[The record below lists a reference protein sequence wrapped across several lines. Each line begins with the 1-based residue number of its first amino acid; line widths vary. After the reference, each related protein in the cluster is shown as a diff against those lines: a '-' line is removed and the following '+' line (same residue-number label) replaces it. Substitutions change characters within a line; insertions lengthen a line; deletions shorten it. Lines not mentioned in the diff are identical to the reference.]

1 MGAIEAIEVLRLLGK
16 LTGHE
21 TSITD
26 AWLFSAKAALK
37 EKEEGM
43 IRRNVMTGGEDDG
56 WWIRESHYLAEIAK
70 RERGKG

>member
-1 MGAIEAIEVLRLLGK
+1 MSDNE
-16 LTGHE
+16 GHCLSKRIDE
-21 TSITD
+21 
-26 AWLFSAKAALK
+26 LEAALK